1 MVDVQ
6 RPLTP
11 PREFLRPFDA
21 LGLSAFSL
29 GLFLSW
35 ALLAGGRRLD
45 FLLLLPI
52 LALAVLAPRWI
63 GPWSGGEALLRGGV
77 GLAAALIL
85 SLTLVRQPQAA
96 AVALTVPLFL
106 ALIVGV
112 TVVLQRVLIPRA
124 SLGVILATLAV
135 LAGLGLA
142 FKTAAAQALGS
153 ALRASTVWGLLAIVA
168 VGVLVLARV
177 ERRWLQLILYA
188 LTIAALASFLQWGG
202 PLAALSRIR
211 GGLLPL
217 ELRAAGLLPA
227 FVVIGGMAQIILAL
241 LLPRAAWRH
250 VAQAD
255 LAAHLL
261 LLGLPIVAELLPLRR
276 PLYFEGDFR
285 VAWLALF
292 LIGLLLMRLLIAIGF
307 VLRAASAR
315 SQAPGETVRGRETRL
330 ALAFFV
336 FCFAAYWPAT
346 LWRSASYGLV
356 GDEPSYLAATMS
368 LWNKHNLEL
377 TDSLFSPEMTA
388 VLADPQGERE
398 LHVYEDG
405 SADRMLFSRNFG
417 TPRRDLY
424 FPLVAAP
431 GMTSAVELV
440 NPDIESAGGDILFRD
455 AAGTVVEK
463 RAVLVQPG
471 KSLLLLPPP
480 NPSGPL
486 SATILVGKPIGAAV
500 RLTVPGAGTETYFGG
515 AVTPRH
521 CLPFDLDPSRW
532 QAQALI
538 QNGFPSEAVVSWTRY
553 DAAGTALGQGKVT
566 IPADGVAT
574 VPADLN
580 GGVGALCLAAD
591 GPVAAALVA
600 RATPGLIVVQSA
612 PAAAT
617 RIDIPDRHTTLGYF
631 GVRRPIIHNPSNSE
645 MAYLTLDRAGFPK
658 GQAIAIAPHGTW
670 SFPISSMPAVITT
683 EDPVMVSILETIGP
697 HAAAVTPEGTAAT
710 ALILPAIDIGR
721 DGYAVSQIELTN
733 AGAEPV
739 QATLNLTD
747 GTGKTLWRDKIWV
760 EANGTTSKP
769 FWYKGDDSRFLSIQA
784 RTPLTATLL
793 QREIRTEQPVH
804 GLGLSLALVPGYAA
818 GGYGGVLVT
827 IAALA
832 ALVALAL
839 YELLRRIGLDARVA
853 VGIAALIACS
863 SPLSPAAVRLYAE
876 VGGTLFL
883 LLALLCIDNWR
894 IGRWSPLVTVPL
906 ALLCF
911 AGTALFHT
919 RLLPAMLVIAG
930 MGMLLGLSRLLR
942 RAGGFS
948 WRRWVWGG
956 AGAVIGA
963 GLLVAAA
970 AIAIRYEPR
979 LQPSYLR
986 SFLAFSSLGPQSF
999 GILFDRASGLFPA
1012 MPALLLAA
1020 GGFVWLARRSSF
1032 LGWTA
1037 LLVVIG
1043 QFLAVAVR
1051 DGGWET
1057 WGPPGRYIY
1066 PAVPFLAL
1074 AFGAAWQWGFA
1085 RPARFIAGLLA
1096 TFGVAVTAFSWW
1108 LPLGLHYGIGDA
1120 NPYWFADRALP
1131 PLLGVNPF
1139 LLFPALASTS
1149 TPPWS
1154 TVLPWFGLLLVGGL
1168 LALRWRG
1175 EGLSP
1180 APLVPADTLPAAP
1193 AFTDHDDPSADDR
1206 TAVEVEPQKQEVS

>member
-1 MVDVQ
+1 MADVQ
-6 RPLTP
+6 RPLAP
-11 PREFLRPFDA
+11 PREFLRPFDT

-63 GPWSGGEALLRGGV
+63 GLWSGGEHLLRGGV
-77 GLAAALIL
+77 GLTAALIL
-85 SLTLVRQPQAA
+85 ILTLLRQPHADAA
-96 AVALTVPLFL
+96 ALTVPLFL

-112 TVVLQRVLIPRA
+112 TVILQRVLSARA
-124 SLGVILATLAV
+124 GLGVILAALAV

-142 FKTAAAQALGS
+142 FKADAAQALGGAIRS
-153 ALRASTVWGLLAIVA
+153 STVWGLLAIVA
-168 VGVLVLARV
+168 VGVLALARV
-177 ERRWLQLILYA
+177 ERRWLQLMLYA
-188 LTIAALASFLQWGG
+188 LAIIALASFLQWGG
-202 PLAALSRIR
+202 PLAALSRVR
-211 GGLLPL
+211 GGLWPL

-227 FVVIGGMAQIILAL
+227 FIVIGGAAQIGLAL
-241 LLPRAAWRH
+241 LLPRVPWRRG
-250 VAQAD
+250 AQMD

-261 LLGLPIVAELLPLRR
+261 LLGLPIVADLLPLRR

-285 VAWLALF
+285 LAWLALF
-292 LIGLLLMRLLIAIGF
+292 LIGLLLIRLLIASGF
-307 VLRAASAR
+307 VLRAASTGLTT
-315 SQAPGETVRGRETRL
+315 PGETVRGRETRL

-368 LWNKHNLEL
+368 LWNNHNLEL
-377 TDSLFSPEMTA
+377 ANSLFSPEMTA
-388 VLADPQGERE
+388 ILADPQGERD
-398 LHVYEDG
+398 LHVYEEG

-440 NPDIESAGGDILFRD
+440 NPDIESAGGDVLFRD

-463 RAVLVQPG
+463 RAVLVEPG
-471 KSLLLLPPP
+471 KALLLMPPA

-486 SATILVGKPIGAAV
+486 SATIIVGKPIGAAA

-532 QAQALI
+532 RAQALI
-538 QNGFPSEAVVSWTRY
+538 QNGFPSGAVVSWTRY
-553 DAAGTALGQGKVT
+553 DAAGKALAQGKIN

-574 VPADLN
+574 LAADLN
-580 GGVGALCLAAD
+580 GGGGSLCLAAD
-591 GPVAAALVA
+591 GPVAAALLA
-600 RATPGLIVVQSA
+600 QSSPGLIVVQSA
-612 PAAAT
+612 PAAAA
-617 RIDIPDRHTTLGYF
+617 RVDIPERHTTLGYL
-631 GVRRPIIHNPSNSE
+631 GERRAIIHNPSNSE
-645 MAYLTLDRAGFPK
+645 MVYLTLDREGFPK
-658 GQAIAIAPHGTW
+658 GQQVAIVPHGIW
-670 SFPISSMPAVITT
+670 SYPISYKPTTITT
-683 EDPVMVSILETIGP
+683 EDPVMVSIFEMIGA
-697 HAAAVTPEGTAAT
+697 HAAAVTPEGTAST
-710 ALILPAIDIGR
+710 ALLIPAIDIGR

-733 AGAEPV
+733 AGTEPV

-747 GTGKTLWRDKIWV
+747 SRGNTLWSDKIWV
-760 EANGTTSKP
+760 EANGTTSEP

-793 QREIRTEQPVH
+793 QREIRTERPVH
-804 GLGLSLALVPGYAA
+804 GLGLSLALLPGYAA

-827 IAALA
+827 LAALA

-883 LLALLCIDNWR
+883 LFALLCIDNWR
-894 IGRWSPLVTVPL
+894 IGRWGVLLAVPL
-906 ALLCF
+906 TVACL
-911 AGTALFHT
+911 AGTILFHS
-919 RLLPAMLVIAG
+919 RLLPAALIIGG
-930 MGMLLGLSRLLR
+930 MGVLLGLTRLLGR
-942 RAGGFS
+942 GGGLS
-948 WRRWVWGG
+948 WRRLAWVGVVVASG
-956 AGAVIGA
+956 V
-963 GLLVAAA
+963 GLLAVAAVLVM
-970 AIAIRYEPR
+970 RFEPR

-986 SFLAFSSLGPQSF
+986 RFLTFSALGPQSL

-1012 MPALLLAA
+1012 APALLLAA
-1020 GGFVWLARRSSF
+1020 GGFVWLARRAPF

-1037 LLVVIG
+1037 LLVVVG
-1043 QFLAVAVR
+1043 QFFAIAVR

-1057 WGPPGRYIY
+1057 WGPPGRYLY

-1074 AFGAAWQWGFA
+1074 AFGAAWSWGFA
-1085 RPARFIAGLLA
+1085 RPTRFVVGGLAVFGLL
-1096 TFGVAVTAFSWW
+1096 VTAFSWW

-1139 LLFPALASTS
+1139 LLLPALSSTS
-1149 TPPWS
+1149 VVSWGV
-1154 TVLPWFGLLLVGGL
+1154 VLPWLVLPLLGGL
-1168 LALRWRG
+1168 LAVRWRG
-1175 EGLSP
+1175 
-1180 APLVPADTLPAAP
+1180 AAP
-1193 AFTDHDDPSADDR
+1193 PSAPIATIAAPSAVAHVEPANGVTPD
-1206 TAVEVEPQKQEVS
+1206 TAAATSEPQKHEVS

>member
-1 MVDVQ
+1 MADVQ
-6 RPLTP
+6 RPPTP
-11 PREFLRPFDA
+11 AREFLRPFDT

-35 ALLAGGRRLD
+35 ALLAGSRRFD
-45 FLLLLPI
+45 FLFLLPI
-52 LALAVLAPRWI
+52 LVLAVLAPRWV
-63 GPWSGGEALLRGGV
+63 GLWSGGDYLLRGGV
-77 GLAAALIL
+77 GLTAALLL
-85 SLTLVRQPQAA
+85 SLTLLRQPQADV
-96 AVALTVPLFL
+96 VAFTVPLFL

-112 TVVLQRVLIPRA
+112 TVVLQRVLSPRA
-124 SLGVILATLAV
+124 SLGVILATLAA

-142 FKTAAAQALGS
+142 FKADAAQALGS
-153 ALRASTVWGLLAIVA
+153 AMRAPTMWGLLAIVA
-168 VGVLVLARV
+168 VGVLALARV
-177 ERRWLQLILYA
+177 ERRWLQLALYA
-188 LTIAALASFLQWGG
+188 VVIGGLASFLQWGG
-202 PLAALSRIR
+202 PLAALTRIR

-227 FVVIGGMAQIILAL
+227 FIVIGGAAHIILAL
-241 LLPRAAWRH
+241 LLPRVPWRR
-250 VAQAD
+250 VARAD

-285 VAWLALF
+285 VAWLAFF
-292 LIGLLLMRLLIAIGF
+292 LIGLLLIRLLIAIGF
-307 VLRAASAR
+307 VLRAASAG
-315 SQAPGETVRGRETRL
+315 APALGEMMRGRETRL

-336 FCFAAYWPAT
+336 FCVAAYWPAT

-368 LWNKHNLEL
+368 MWNKHNLEL
-377 TDSLFSPEMTA
+377 ADSLFSPEMTA

-455 AAGTVVEK
+455 AAGTIVEK
-463 RAVLVQPG
+463 RAILVEPG

-480 NPSGPL
+480 NPTGPL

-538 QNGFPSEAVVSWTRY
+538 QNGFPSDAIVTWTRY
-553 DAAGTALGQGKVT
+553 DAAGTALAQGKIT

-574 VPADLN
+574 LAADLN
-580 GGVGALCLAAD
+580 GGVGSLCLAAD

-600 RATPGLIVVQSA
+600 RSSPGLIVVQSA
-612 PAAAT
+612 PAAAA
-617 RIDIPDRHTTLGYF
+617 RIDIPDRHTTLGYL
-631 GVRRPIIHNPSNSE
+631 GERRAIIHNPSTSE
-645 MAYLTLDRAGFPK
+645 MAYLTLDRAGFPR
-658 GQAIAIAPHGTW
+658 GQQVAIAPHGTW
-670 SFPISSMPAVITT
+670 SFGVSYGPATITT
-683 EDPVMVSILETIGP
+683 DDPVMVSILETIGS
-697 HAAAVTPEGTAAT
+697 HATAVTPEGTAAT

-733 AGAEPV
+733 AGTEPV
-739 QATLNLTD
+739 QATLSLTD
-747 GTGKTLWRDKIWV
+747 GSGNTLWSDKIWV

-793 QREIRTEQPVH
+793 QREIRTERPVH
-804 GLGLSLALVPGYAA
+804 GLGLSLALLPGYAV
-818 GGYGGVLVT
+818 GGYGGALLT
-827 IAALA
+827 IVVLA

-853 VGIAALIACS
+853 VGVAALIACS
-863 SPLSPAAVRLYAE
+863 SPLSPAAVRFYAE

-894 IGRWSPLVTVPL
+894 IGRWSPLLAVPL
-906 ALLCF
+906 TLLCF
-911 AGTALFHT
+911 AGTVLFHT
-919 RLLPAMLVIAG
+919 RLLPAVLVIAG
-930 MGMLLGLSRLLR
+930 MGVLLGLSRLVR
-942 RAGGFS
+942 RVGGLS
-948 WRRWVWGG
+948 WRGWAWVGLFV
-956 AGAVIGA
+956 VISA
-963 GLLVAAA
+963 GLLIAAA
-970 AIAIRYEPR
+970 ALAMRFEPR

-986 SFLAFSSLGPQSF
+986 NFLAFSSLGPQSF

-1012 MPALLLAA
+1012 APVLLLAA
-1020 GGFVWLARRSSF
+1020 GGFVWLARRAPF

-1037 LLVVIG
+1037 LLVVVG
-1043 QFLAVAVR
+1043 QFIAIAVR
-1051 DGGWET
+1051 EGGWET

-1085 RPARFIAGLLA
+1085 RPTRLIAGVLASFGLL
-1096 TFGVAVTAFSWW
+1096 VTAFSWW
-1108 LPLGLHYGIGDA
+1108 LPLGLHYGIGAA
-1120 NPYWFADRALP
+1120 NPYWFADRVLP

-1139 LLFPALASTS
+1139 LFFPALASS
-1149 TPPWS
+1149 SNVPWRV
-1154 TVLPWFGLLLVGGL
+1154 VLPWLAVLLVGGV
-1168 LALRWRG
+1168 LAVRWRG
-1175 EGLSP
+1175 AVPPP
-1180 APLVPADTLPAAP
+1180 APLVTAPPLATDMAP
-1193 AFTDHDDPSADDR
+1193 AEHADDSA
-1206 TAVEVEPQKQEVS
+1206 TDLAEVGVEPQKQEVR